1 MPGRPLR
8 HFPFPVPS
16 RRRQLNPRLALG
28 WTLALICGSAPL
40 AGRWAWA
47 GDPTNP
53 MPQARPALTGNRAP
67 SEIVFSPDGKNAYVT
82 EAAEGTI
89 AVVKSGSYEVT
100 AHLPTGGA
108 QPAGL
113 AVTPDGGMLLVCN
126 SYSGSVSLVQLPSGK
141 PQVIELPGMPWGICF
156 SGDGKRAYVS
166 LNQRDE
172 VAVLNL
178 PSGQVTARIPVGRRP
193 RALRLTPDGKT
204 LAVANMSGGSVSVV
218 NTETLKE
225 TARVRLKGVNVR
237 GLTLTADGTEAYTTL
252 MPAFNLK
259 PTSDPAEMWHN
270 LVQAVKL
277 DGADSAPAEDQWM
290 DFARLPS
297 SYEVIG
303 TPDQYGIAVDSA
315 GRYAWMA
322 SGGRDVLTRI
332 TIHDRRRDAIW
343 PISQVEAPVGA
354 NPRGIALT
362 PDGGQVW
369 VANYLGNSVTVV
381 DAATMQ
387 PVKTISLGPASR
399 VDPTI
404 AGQYLFNNAGM
415 TRLHRF
421 TCASCHPDGAPDG
434 LTWSF
439 VHVPD
444 GYTRRNSRDLRTGV
458 PETAPFRWS
467 GYEKQLS
474 DFVDDE
480 VTGLLGGPKP
490 TPDQNRS
497 LAQAVGG
504 LQLPANPYRGPDSQL
519 TAAALRGKALFE
531 GKAGCAA
538 CHAGP
543 RAGGT
548 GIAANIGTTKESQK
562 VDVPQLVGVYDGAPY
577 LHDGRA
583 ATLEEIFSRFNE
595 RKLHGKADRLTPDEL
610 AAVLRYVREL

>member
-1 MPGRPLR
+1 
-8 HFPFPVPS
+8 
-16 RRRQLNPRLALG
+16 
-28 WTLALICGSAPL
+28 
-40 AGRWAWA
+40 
-47 GDPTNP
+47 

-67 SEIVFSPDGKNAYVT
+67 NEIAFSPDGKTAYIS
-82 EAAEGTI
+82 EAAEGTV
-89 AVVKSGSYEVT
+89 AVVKTGSFEVT
-100 AHLPTGGA
+100 AHLPTNGA

-113 AVTPDGGMLLVCN
+113 AVTPDGDTLVVCN
-126 SYSGSVSLVQLPSGK
+126 SYSGSVSLIQLPSGK
-141 PQVIELPGMPWGICF
+141 PQVVVLPGMPWGVCL

-172 VAVLNL
+172 VAVLDL
-178 PSGQVTARIPVGRRP
+178 PTGRVGVRIPVGRRP

-225 TARVRLKGVNVR
+225 IARVKLKGVNVR
-237 GLTLTADGTEAYTTL
+237 GLTLTADGTEAYATL

-277 DGADSAPAEDQWM
+277 DGPDSAPAEDQWM
-290 DFARLPS
+290 DFARLHS

-303 TPDQYGIAVDSA
+303 TPDQYGIAVDAA
-315 GRYAWMA
+315 GRFAWMA

-354 NPRGIALT
+354 NPRGVALT

-387 PVKTISLGPASR
+387 PLKTIALGPATK

-490 TPDQNRS
+490 TPEQNHA
-497 LAQAVGG
+497 LAQALGA
-504 LQLPANPYRGPDSQL
+504 LQLPANPYRGSDGQF
-519 TAAALRGKALFE
+519 TAAALRGKSLFE

-538 CHAGP
+538 CHTGP
-543 RAGGT
+543 RSGGT
-548 GIAANIGTTKESQK
+548 GIAAWIGTTKESQK
-562 VDVPQLVGVYDGAPY
+562 VDVPQLIGVYDGAPY

-595 RKLHGKADRLTPDEL
+595 RKLHGKADRLTADEL
-610 AAVLRYVREL
+610 SAVLHYVREL